1 MPNAATSRSGSPGP
15 VEFPALGHADLPLL
29 HRWLSAPHVRTW
41 WRDTLS
47 LEEVERKYGPR
58 IDGTGPIR
66 CFVIEVE
73 GDPIGMIQ
81 GYRHA
86 DLPDGERVG
95 GIGVPAAA
103 GIDYLIG
110 DAARCGR
117 GIGSRVISAFSAALF
132 RLHPDVSAIVATPQK
147 DNTASCRALE
157 KAGFAL
163 SHDAVLDSGDPS
175 DSGVSAVYVL
185 PRPA

>member
-15 VEFPALGHADLPLL
+15 VEFTALGHADLPLL

-47 LEEVERKYGPR
+47 LEEVQRKYGPR
-58 IDGTGPIR
+58 IDGTGPIH

-86 DLPDGERVG
+86 DLPDGDRVG
-95 GIGVPAAA
+95 DIGVPAAA

-117 GIGSRVISAFSAALF
+117 GIGSRVIPAFSALLF
-132 RLHPDVSAIVATPQK
+132 RLHPDVSAIVATVPG
-147 DNTASCRALE
+147 ALVGNDRGPVSDVFDTGPDQRLFRVGTT
-157 KAGFAL
+157 GFE
-163 SHDAVLDSGDPS
+163 
-175 DSGVSAVYVL
+175 
-185 PRPA
+185 PATP

>member
-1 MPNAATSRSGSPGP
+1 MVNAATAHSGSPVP
-15 VEFPALGHADLPLL
+15 IEFRALGRADLPLL
-29 HRWLSAPHVRTW
+29 HRWLCAPHVRIW
-41 WRDTLS
+41 WRDALS
-47 LEEVERKYGPR
+47 PEELERKYGPR
-58 IDGTGPIR
+58 IDGTGPTR

-86 DLPDGERVG
+86 DLPHGDRA
-95 GIGVPAAA
+95 IGVPAAA

-110 DAARCGR
+110 DAAHCGR
-117 GIGSRVISAFSAALF
+117 GIGSRAISAFSALLL

-147 DNTASCRALE
+147 ENTASCRALE

-163 SHDAVLDSGDPS
+163 SHEAVLDSGDPS